1 MADIEVRP
9 ARPAE
14 FEAVARLRWRWVAE
28 RDGLPDEERAAFVR
42 EFAAWARDN
51 AATHRCLV
59 LVRAGAVV
67 GMAFLA
73 ITARV
78 PTPLAFSRA
87 SGDVQCV
94 YVVPEA
100 RDGGLGGLLIDAT
113 LRLAAELGLERVTVH
128 SSERAVPA
136 YERHGFAVSP
146 LLLQTRPEPTG
157 TAVTAPPGTH
167 PPPQATPLPPT
178 PGTHPRDP

>member
-1 MADIEVRP
+1 MTKIEIRP

-14 FEAVARLRWRWVAE
+14 LEAVAGLRWRWVAE
-28 RDGLPDEERAAFVR
+28 QDGLPEAGRDAFVR
-42 EFAAWARDN
+42 EFAAWARVN

-59 LVRAGAVV
+59 LVREDQVI

-78 PTPLAFSRA
+78 PSPLVFSRA
-87 SGDVQCV
+87 SGDVQSV

-100 RDGGLGGLLIDAT
+100 RDDGLGGRLIDAT
-113 LRLAAELGLERVTVH
+113 LRLAADLELERVTVH
-128 SSERAVPA
+128 SSARAVPA

-146 LLLQTRPEPTG
+146 HLLQTGVSPGAEPG
-157 TAVTAPPGTH
+157 ASPVRSSRSRTA
-167 PPPQATPLPPT
+167 
-178 PGTHPRDP
+178 RR

>member
-1 MADIEVRP
+1 MTKIEVRP
-9 ARPAE
+9 AHPVE
-14 FEAVARLRWRWVAE
+14 FEAVAGLRWRWVAE
-28 RDGLPDEERAAFVR
+28 QGGLPGAGRDEFVR
-42 EFAAWARDN
+42 EFAVWARKN

-59 LVRAGAVV
+59 VVREDQVI
-67 GMAFLA
+67 GMGFLA

-94 YVVPEA
+94 YVVPDA
-100 RDGGLGGLLIDAT
+100 RDGGLGGLLIEAI

-146 LLLQTRPEPTG
+146 KLLQAQARPRLSVG
-157 TAVTAPPGTH
+157 G
-167 PPPQATPLPPT
+167 
-178 PGTHPRDP
+178 PR

>member
-1 MADIEVRP
+1 MAKIEIRP

-14 FEAVARLRWRWVAE
+14 SEAVAGLRWRWAAE
-28 RDGLPDEERAAFVR
+28 RDGLPFAGRDEFVR
-42 EFAAWARDN
+42 RFAGWVRQN

-59 LVRAGAVV
+59 LVCEERVI

-78 PTPLAFSRA
+78 PTPAAFLRA

-100 RDGGLGGLLIDAT
+100 RHGGLGGLLIDAI

-128 SSERAVPA
+128 SSERAVTA
-136 YERHGFAVSP
+136 YERKGFAVSAR
-146 LLLQTRPEPTG
+146 LLQTEARPGCRTG
-157 TAVTAPPGTH
+157 
-167 PPPQATPLPPT
+167 
-178 PGTHPRDP
+178 

>member
-1 MADIEVRP
+1 MRGVKKIEIRPARP

-14 FEAVARLRWRWVAE
+14 FEAIAGLRWRWVAE
-28 RDGLPDEERAAFVR
+28 QDGLPGAGRDEFVR
-42 EFAAWARDN
+42 ELAAWAQEN
-51 AATHRCLV
+51 PATHRCLV
-59 LVRAGAVV
+59 LVREDQVI

-78 PTPLAFSRA
+78 PTPLVFSRA

-113 LRLAAELGLERVTVH
+113 LRLAAELGLERATAH

-146 LLLQTRPEPTG
+146 HLLQTQ
-157 TAVTAPPGTH
+157 VPPGCSRT
-167 PPPQATPLPPT
+167 
-178 PGTHPRDP
+178 GD